1 MDFTIQLR
9 EREAKQAEAL
19 QSRLGLKDISLYG
32 CEAKGAG
39 PPGTAA
45 DPVPLTANLDCAVSL
60 MDETGIDF
68 AITLRVACEDELVFH
83 IETTFLVRY
92 RFFDLAKPASKTELM
107 AFCKS
112 YPAIAAWPYM
122 RETVQA
128 LASRMG
134 FPTDPLPLLRLVIRA

>member
-9 EREAKQAEAL
+9 GRETAPAEAL
-19 QSRLGLKDISLYG
+19 QARLHLKDISLLE
-32 CEAKGAG
+32 CEAQGAG
-39 PPGTAA
+39 PPNDAV
-45 DPVPLTANLDCAVSL
+45 DPIPLTADLDSRVSL
-60 MDETGIDF
+60 VNKSEIDF
-68 AITLRVACEDELVFH
+68 AVTLRVACEEVTFH
-83 IETTFLVRY
+83 IQTTFLVRY
-92 RFFDLAKPASKTELM
+92 RLVEAAQPASKAELN

-134 FPTDPLPLLRLVIRA
+134 FPTEPLPLLRLVVRP

>member
-9 EREAKQAEAL
+9 GRETKPAEAL
-19 QSRLGLKDISLYG
+19 QARLHLKDISLLE
-32 CEAKGAG
+32 CQAQGAG
-39 PPGTAA
+39 PPNEAV
-45 DPVPLTANLDCAVSL
+45 DPVSLTADLDSQVSL
-60 MDETGIDF
+60 ENNTEIDF
-68 AITLRVACEDELVFH
+68 AVTLRVTCEEELTFH
-83 IETTFLVRY
+83 IQTTFLVRY
-92 RFFDLAKPASKTELM
+92 RLVEAAKPASKAELN

-134 FPTDPLPLLRLVIRA
+134 FPTEPLPLLRLVVRP